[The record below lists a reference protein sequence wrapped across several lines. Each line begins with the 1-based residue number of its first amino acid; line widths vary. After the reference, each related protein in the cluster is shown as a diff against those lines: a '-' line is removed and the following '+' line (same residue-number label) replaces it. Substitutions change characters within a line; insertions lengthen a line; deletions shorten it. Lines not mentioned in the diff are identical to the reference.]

1 MNGFPAKLGTLVY
14 ALREGRVLVHQRVT
28 QPNIGRWTAPGGKI
42 EPGESPAE
50 CAIRE
55 MREETGLVVADP
67 LLRGVMT
74 EVSPRPDYQWLS
86 FIFVVTR
93 FDGELAPA
101 PGMGEL
107 RWASVADV
115 FALPIPATD
124 AIFLA
129 RVVRLDDPPFLLKF
143 IYDEELRIVRM
154 DEA

>member
-1 MNGFPAKLGTLVY
+1 MIAYPPRLGTLVY
-14 ALREGRVLVHQRVT
+14 ALRDGEVLLHERVS
-28 QPNIGRWTAPGGKI
+28 QPNLGLWTAPGGKI

-55 MREETGLVVADP
+55 MREETGLRISGP

-86 FIFVVTR
+86 FIFVATR
-93 FDGELAPA
+93 FDGELVRAE
-101 PGMGEL
+101 GMGDL
-107 RWASVADV
+107 RWVAVADV

-129 RVVRLDDPPFLLKF
+129 RVVRLDDPPLLHKLTN
-143 IYDEELRIVRM
+143 EEEQRIVPK
-154 DEA
+154 DEV